1 MAFKDTLVS
10 SGNRDLIA
18 ERLEEVLLG
27 KGYRVIGR
35 LGEGNTRDVFEVEY
49 STDGGLRQKRVA
61 LIPKTEI
68 DGNSV
73 TTQINRSKGD
83 LDEREVS
90 IHSRRKSH
98 PNVVDVYDA
107 FKFDGRTV
115 IIEQFFDSVSL
126 EDLIRLSGPIQDPER
141 FRSLFGNVIN
151 GLEYLHREERMLHRD
166 IKPSNIL
173 VGKNH
178 EINDVVKIA
187 DLQNAGPIE
196 NIREQFLPTRGGT
209 PYTYPHLLNDF
220 VQHRK
225 TCASLRTDFYAL
237 GATMYYVLTGE
248 VPFNFTLERATEGPF
263 VDINGER
270 IHFGLKEDGKV
281 IENIDI
287 PDYERRLERKL
298 EKVPKRYKKLVG
310 GLLSL
315 TKSPYHDEGWSDYIH
330 LKDEFGRAIRKRGLR
345 ENVSDFFSGMKRFSI
360 AAGLVAGLLGGI
372 GWLNYQDRN
381 ADLEPPAL
389 MTLLDKGTYR
399 DKSIFDLDTNE
410 VRYLMPVMNRI
421 QNFCAESEVLSE
433 DQELA
438 LSRAFYASKLGQK
451 MSSALIRGIAITDKK
466 TVVKEFSDED
476 GGRVLTTSLAPY
488 FFVARELSRSGNS
501 MDAPSVEFHEGQQVN
516 FGAMYLA
523 ANASV
528 NLSIADIYALY
539 FTRDVNMI
547 HDARRKSGNDSY
559 YPLNGKLGY
568 GSYLPKVRRE
578 LVDRCLSFY
587 YMTDHTGEVHFDV
600 ADSLARS
607 IPSNGLVQR

>member
-287 PDYERRLERKL
+287 PDYEKRLERKL
-298 EKVPKRYKKLVG
+298 EKVPKRYRKLVG

-315 TKSPYHDEGWSDYIH
+315 TKSPYHDEGWSDYGY
-330 LKDEFGRAIRKRGLR
+330 LKHEFGRAIRKRGLR

-438 LSRAFYASKLGQK
+438 LSRAFYA
-451 MSSALIRGIAITDKK
+451 
-466 TVVKEFSDED
+466 E
-476 GGRVLTTSLAPY
+476 
-488 FFVARELSRSGNS
+488 
-501 MDAPSVEFHEGQQVN
+501 N
-516 FGAMYLA
+516 FEK
-523 ANASV
+523 
-528 NLSIADIYALY
+528 ID
-539 FTRDVNMI
+539 F
-547 HDARRKSGNDSY
+547 
-559 YPLNGKLGY
+559 
-568 GSYLPKVRRE
+568 
-578 LVDRCLSFY
+578 
-587 YMTDHTGEVHFDV
+587 
-600 ADSLARS
+600 
-607 IPSNGLVQR
+607 